1 MNNPILLCF
10 IVFGL
15 TLLITVLIE
24 RRLIPFLKERAA
36 QPIYAEG
43 PSWHL
48 SKSGTPTMGGVA
60 FILAC
65 AISLSLSLLFI
76 EDNLTI
82 TSVIVSL
89 MYAIGN
95 SLVGVFDD
103 LMKLRKKKNSGLT
116 PIQKLILQS
125 LLAILFLMARRF
137 YFNDQTTIDL
147 GLFRLEMGFFY
158 YPFASIILLGI
169 VNCANLTDGIDGL
182 ATSTSATIGT
192 AFLAIGV
199 FSAAFDIT
207 IVSSALIGGAL
218 GFLIFNKHPAR
229 VFMGDTGSL
238 FLGGM
243 TVALG
248 FSTGNPLTVVFIGG
262 IYVIEGVSVILQ
274 VLYFKITKKRLFK
287 MAPLHHHLEKC
298 GFSENKICI
307 ISVLLTM
314 ILSAV
319 SFLLLRK

>member
-1 MNNPILLCF
+1 MKNPILLCF

-24 RRLIPFLKERAA
+24 RQLIPFLKKRAA

-65 AISLSLSLLFI
+65 VLTLSAALFFI
-76 EDNLTI
+76 EDNLTAV
-82 TSVIVSL
+82 SVLISL
-89 MYAIGN
+89 FYAIGN

-103 LMKLRKKKNSGLT
+103 LMKLRKKKNAGLT
-116 PIQKLILQS
+116 PIQKLILQA

-137 YFNDQTTIDL
+137 YFNDQTAIDL
-147 GLFRLEMGFFY
+147 GLFGLEMGFFY
-158 YPFASIILLGI
+158 YPFAFIILLGI

-182 ATSTSATIGT
+182 ATSTSATVGV
-192 AFLAIGV
+192 AFLVIGIC
-199 FSAAFDIT
+199 SAAIDLTLI
-207 IVSSALIGGAL
+207 SSALIGGAL
-218 GFLIFNKHPAR
+218 GFLLFNKHPAK

-238 FLGGM
+238 FLGG
-243 TVALG
+243 VAAALG
-248 FSTGNPLTVVFIGG
+248 FSSGNPLTVILIGG
-262 IYVIEGVSVILQ
+262 VYVIEGVSVILQ

-298 GFSENKICI
+298 GYSENKICI
-307 ISVLLTM
+307 LSVFLT
-314 ILSAV
+314 LVLTAV
-319 SFLLLRK
+319 CFLILRK

>member
-24 RRLIPFLKERAA
+24 RRLILFLKERAA

-82 TSVIVSL
+82 TSVLVSL

-103 LMKLRKKKNSGLT
+103 LMKLRKKKNLGLT

-137 YFNDQTTIDL
+137 YFNDQTTIDFC
-147 GLFRLEMGFFY
+147 LFRLEMGFFY
-158 YPFASIILLGI
+158 YPFAFIILLGI

-182 ATSTSATIGT
+182 ATSSSATIGT

-199 FSAAFDIT
+199 FSAAFDII

-243 TVALG
+243 AVALG